1 MIAGLKL
8 IAWFGTFWGR
18 IAGIA
23 AVVSFV
29 VVARQ
34 VDKANLRNQ
43 GAQRAVEKIEK
54 ANEKATDLGKKA
66 AAKSRA
72 PAPPG
77 RVRAADRDPTT
88 RDD

>member
-1 MIAGLKL
+1 LIGLITFFSTIGGRLALGAGLIMAL
-8 IAWFGTFWGR
+8 VALR
-18 IAGIA
+18 A
-23 AVVSFV
+23 ADIHK
-29 VVARQ
+29 Q
-34 VDKANLRNQ
+34 RNI
-43 GAQRAVEKIEK
+43 GATGAVEKIEK

-72 PAPPG
+72 PVTG

>member
-1 MIAGLKL
+1 MIGAL
-8 IAWFGTFWGR
+8 AFFGTMWGR
-18 IAGIA
+18 VATVA
-23 AVVSFV
+23 AI
-29 VVARQ
+29 VAAL
-34 VDKANLRNQ
+34 VALRAADVHHQ
-43 GAQRAVEKIEK
+43 RKVGEARAVTKIEK